1 MLKIEKKMISW
12 AERHMLWLLVA
23 LAAAL
28 GLYLR
33 KIVVWWGA
41 PDINCYFDSHENNV
55 QSAFYYLLIHLT
67 QYLPVLP
74 LHSVKWLVGIA
85 DYIVAALCFV
95 AVGGLKDGL
104 KIKSAFYL
112 VVCILSPVAFLRGI
126 CWAQVDALAF
136 GFLLGAWILWEK
148 EKRAVATALAICGT
162 ALYPCFL
169 LLVLDARGKIETA
182 GKRLDLFWDSGSGLL
197 SGAGD
202 FRPGHGTGLE
212 GERGFLRALGLLR
225 SLSGDSLSG
234 AAFVGEADGGPVWL
248 WSGHDRGNGS
258 LSPQDF
264 LCGGAGD
271 SFGGT
276 VGVWEYPFSCFN
288 LDVFWT
294 WKRRGAIC
302 GVGFSMRI
310 KRCSWPISPRE
321 LRCRQPGQDRRMWS
335 VS

>member
-169 LLVLDARGKIETA
+169 LLVLGWMLWGKEKRP
-182 GKRLDLFWDSGSGLL
+182 GKDWIYFGILAAACYLVQGISGLVMGQAWRESVVSCVRWASYDPCL
-197 SGAGD
+197 GTAYQEPLLWVKQMAGL
-202 FRPGHGTGLE
+202 FGY
-212 GERGFLRALGLLR
+212 
-225 SLSGDSLSG
+225 G
-234 AAFVGEADGGPVWL
+234 AAMTGGMAACRHRISYVAALAIHLAVLLVYGSILFPVL
-248 WSGHDRGNGS
+248 
-258 LSPQDF
+258 
-264 LCGGAGD
+264 
-271 SFGGT
+271 
-276 VGVWEYPFSCFN
+276 
-288 LDVFWT
+288 
-294 WKRRGAIC
+294 I
-302 GVGFSMRI
+302 
-310 KRCSWPISPRE
+310 
-321 LRCRQPGQDRRMWS
+321 
-335 VS
+335 